1 MSDQKVIYSM
11 VNVSKRHGQKTV
23 LKDISLSYFY
33 GAKIGV
39 LGLNGSGKSSLLR
52 IMAGVESE
60 FGGEA
65 HLSEGYSVGFLEQEP
80 ELKAGKTVREV
91 VEEGVQEIVDLQKE
105 FEDINLK
112 FAEEM
117 SPEDME
123 KLIARQAEVQDLLD
137 RHDAWTLDDR
147 LNFAMDALRCPPA
160 DQKVDHLSGG
170 ERRRVALCRLLL
182 KKPDIL
188 LLDEPTNHLD
198 AESVQ

>member
-1 MSDQKVIYSM
+1 M
-11 VNVSKRHGQKTV
+11 
-23 LKDISLSYFY
+23 
-33 GAKIGV
+33 
-39 LGLNGSGKSSLLR
+39 
-52 IMAGVESE
+52 
-60 FGGEA
+60 
-65 HLSEGYSVGFLEQEP
+65 
-80 ELKAGKTVREV
+80 
-91 VEEGVQEIVDLQKE
+91 EEGVQEIVDLQKE

-170 ERRRVALCRLLL
+170 ERRRVAKR
-182 KKPDIL
+182 KK
-188 LLDEPTNHLD
+188 
-198 AESVQ
+198 S